1 MVLSLSNYVMLII
14 LFYNISKH
22 KINKIRYI
30 YEIEMNSNNER
41 KGKKKL
47 VSITENNHKEIETE
61 LSVIEYNS
69 NVIYTLP
76 YS

>member
-1 MVLSLSNYVMLII
+1 MFMLII

-41 KGKKKL
+41 KGEKIL